1 MTSWPHWLILGPGGS
16 ADMPAVPAAVI
27 AQVRAY
33 TEGNM
38 DGRVTILRG
47 KPGVLDQSTGRIG
60 GMSNAVQVYGDPVP
74 DGTIGTVGAKARVHL
89 VSGQGSVSLGP
100 GTINMRQ
107 TTISIPWAAPEPQRD
122 DLVIIRSAGADQSTN
137 GAALR
142 VVEVSGGGL
151 FGDARRLSC
160 TLWGKSS
167 NWDGDGS

>member
-1 MTSWPHWLILGPGGS
+1 
-16 ADMPAVPAAVI
+16 MPAVPAAVI
-27 AQVRAY
+27 MQVRAY

-47 KPGVLDQSTGRIG
+47 KPGVLDQNTGRIG

-74 DGTIGTVGAKARVHL
+74 DGTIGILGAKARVHS
-89 VSGQGSVSLGP
+89 VSGQGSLSMGP
-100 GTINMRQ
+100 GQIDIKTV
-107 TTISIPWAAPEPQRD
+107 TVSIPWAAPEPQRD
-122 DLVIIRSAGADQSTN
+122 DLVVIRSGGVDQTLKD
-137 GAALR
+137 AALR
-142 VVEVSGGGL
+142 VVEVAGGGL